1 MPKRNYTTVCI
12 LSSCNK
18 VICSLSFR
26 EHCTI
31 ISAPCIAA
39 DTCGLL
45 YHNSPIKVCLTYF
58 HAHAEHGGIVAD
70 LIFLKCDFLIVG

>member
-12 LSSCNK
+12 YSPCNK

-31 ISAPCIAA
+31 TSTPYIAA

-45 YHNSPIKVCLTYF
+45 YYNLPIKILPYLLPCMCRTWGNSSGF
-58 HAHAEHGGIVAD
+58 D
-70 LIFLKCDFLIVG
+70 LIER